1 MLTNPGLCPVYQA
14 EPREL
19 SLKNIERLA
28 LFRMTD
34 AVRPDSQK
42 HLTESSHDEGVRAFT
57 SLSALRLSLFPS
69 LPLRLTLPLPF
80 LFPSFF
86 LSSFFSRVLAIL
98 LQVSS

>member
-1 MLTNPGLCPVYQA
+1 MYQA

-34 AVRPDSQK
+34 TVRPDSQK

-57 SLSALRLSLFPS
+57 SLSALRLSLSVAPHTPLPLPPPHSSSSIS
-69 LPLRLTLPLPF
+69 LPLLFLSF
-80 LFPSFF
+80 LFSPY
-86 LSSFFSRVLAIL
+86 L
-98 LQVSS
+98 LG